1 MSKDEHLYDVRVIDR
16 HLKEGSL
23 SKKDLRNFLKKLPD
37 VTDKSEVLI
46 IDEEETTQ
54 DVITEEIE
62 ETQDSEEQSLE
73 EPEQDD

>member
-1 MSKDEHLYDVRVIDR
+1 MPKDEHLYDIRVIDR

-23 SKKDLRNFLKKLPD
+23 SKKDVSNFLKTLPD
-37 VTDKSEVLI
+37 VTEKSEVLI
-46 IDEEETTQ
+46 IDEEETTE

-62 ETQDSEEQSLE
+62 ETQDSEEKSSD